1 MSPGSTRVLLVE
13 DEPNDVL
20 FAERAFRRLGLSETL
35 SVAKDGQEAIDY
47 LLGSGEYRDR
57 SRFPLPTLVLLDL
70 KLPRKSGFDVLSEM
84 RLHPELSQVAVI
96 VLTSS
101 QEPADMTK
109 AKDLGARDYRV
120 KPTGFDSLM
129 KMIQEI
135 LGSWAGV
142 HPRGEVS
149 R

>member
-1 MSPGSTRVLLVE
+1 MNPGNTRVLLVE

-47 LLGSGEYRDR
+47 LLGHGEYQNRA
-57 SRFPLPTLVLLDL
+57 RFPLPTLILLDL
-70 KLPRKSGFDVLSEM
+70 KLPRKSGFEVLSEM
-84 RLHPELSQVAVI
+84 RLHPELSPVAVI

-109 AKDLGARDYRV
+109 AKELGARAYRV
-120 KPTGFDSLM
+120 KPTGFDALVR
-129 KMIQEI
+129 MIQEI
-135 LGSWAGV
+135 LESWAGL
-142 HPRGEVS
+142 PLKG
-149 R
+149 